1 MRDAKYLT
9 AQEVAEKLGI
19 QERQVYRWAERG
31 KIPGAKI
38 LDFGGKRF
46 RVFMFDK
53 AAVERFSKTFGGENN
68 GNA

>member
-1 MRDAKYLT
+1 MKYMT

-38 LDFGGKRF
+38 IDFGGKRF
-46 RVFMFDK
+46 RVFMFEK
-53 AAVERFSKTFGGENN
+53 KAVERFSRGFVGGENQ
-68 GNA
+68 